1 MCRRHIVPQRRLQPR
16 DLAMLASLAE
26 GRFLL
31 AEALEWLHFPSWRQR
46 YRARISQQ
54 LPYTPSPHVYE
65 RLATLR
71 DHSLIST
78 IERGVE
84 LARRE
89 FVRLPAAYM
98 LLQAGAELLAAR
110 QDCPIET
117 LWWETPRKRS
127 LQNVE
132 HSVAIGTLYA
142 ALRCAAVH
150 HDRQIVGWRGDHLLR
165 DPRSYDR
172 VCVVG
177 QREPLPV
184 QPDATFLL
192 DGRRYFVELD
202 RNTRPLVSWHDK
214 ALAYHAYRT
223 SDALAARYTAKDFV
237 LLIVTLSEQR
247 ARRIAEQVVKVTRAA
262 DGRYLLLDAARVHP
276 TRIRANW
283 MEITQVRRE
292 MQRVVNKL
300 AEVYHPLLTPTA
312 LWSAPQET
320 TA

>member
-1 MCRRHIVPQRRLQPR
+1 MPQRRIQPR
-16 DLAMLASLAE
+16 DLAMLASLAK

-46 YRARISQQ
+46 YRAQVARQ
-54 LPYTPSPHVYE
+54 LPYAPSPHVYE
-65 RLATLR
+65 RLAGLR
-71 DHSLIST
+71 DHGLIST

-89 FVRLPAAYM
+89 FVRLPAAYL

-110 QDCPIET
+110 EDCPIET

-142 ALRCAAVH
+142 ALRCAAAH
-150 HDRQIVGWRGDHLLR
+150 HEKQLSGWRGDHLLR

-172 VCVVG
+172 VRVVG

-192 DGRRYFVELD
+192 AGTRYFVELD
-202 RNTRPLVSWHDK
+202 RNTRPLVSWHEK

-223 SDALAARYTAKDFV
+223 SDALVARYGITDFV

-247 ARRIAEQVVKVTRAA
+247 ARRIAEQIVKVTRAA

-276 TRIRANW
+276 TRVRANW
-283 MEITQVRRE
+283 LQVTQVRRE
-292 MQRVVNKL
+292 MQQVVGRL
-300 AEVYHPLLTPTA
+300 AEVYHPILTPTA
-312 LWSAPQET
+312 LWPAPQGS
-320 TA
+320 AS